1 MGKKQSVKKGK
12 KPRRNKPTSKKYTK
26 YSIEGDKIKRAPSCP
41 RCGVGVFLMNTN
53 NRMYCGK
60 CAYTEFKSMK

>member
-1 MGKKQSVKKGK
+1 MGKKGTVKKGK

-26 YSIEGDKIKRAPSCP
+26 YFIEGTKIKRAPSCP
-41 RCGVGVFLMNTN
+41 RCGVGVFLMNAD

-60 CAYTEFKSMK
+60 CSYTEFKSRK